1 MWRAIWGNT
10 VWYLVAEI
18 SVTKNDFLIFKTEKI
33 FIYLIYKF
41 LMFCWISLLHMFSEI
56 CDMYLQ
62 NKIQFG
68 GNADNLLRQC
78 MIFLNNF
85 MFKFYRGKLEF
96 YKLGGKFLKASIL
109 FNGNILSLGSSIIT
123 ICDTYTLT
131 ISMWVFEFL
140 GWFQSKK

>member
-1 MWRAIWGNT
+1 
-10 VWYLVAEI
+10 
-18 SVTKNDFLIFKTEKI
+18 
-33 FIYLIYKF
+33 
-41 LMFCWISLLHMFSEI
+41 MFCWFSLLHMFSEI

-109 FNGNILSLGSSIIT
+109 FN
-123 ICDTYTLT
+123 
-131 ISMWVFEFL
+131 
-140 GWFQSKK
+140 